1 MDGLPGERVSGP
13 GTETIP
19 FHLCSMRN
27 SFDRGRFEFG
37 EWGKRGEG
45 VSLRRSISNPSSSW
59 RGVRRVTP
67 IIQFSRFDS
76 HSEIVA
82 FKI

>member
-1 MDGLPGERVSGP
+1 MNGGKGGE
-13 GTETIP
+13 E
-19 FHLCSMRN
+19 
-27 SFDRGRFEFG
+27 
-37 EWGKRGEG
+37 